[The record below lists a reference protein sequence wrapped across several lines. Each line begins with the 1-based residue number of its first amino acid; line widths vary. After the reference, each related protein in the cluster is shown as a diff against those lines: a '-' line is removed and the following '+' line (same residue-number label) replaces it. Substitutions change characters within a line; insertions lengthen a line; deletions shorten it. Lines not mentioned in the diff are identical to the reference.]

1 MKFLSLRVDLRVALL
16 YTTFGGLWILF
27 SDRLLASLVRDVAT
41 LSLLQTYKGWGFVIV
56 SALLIF
62 SLLRREL
69 NLRKRAEGDFQE
81 SEERYRLLFEN
92 SLDAIVLGTPEGR
105 IFAANPAACRMFQRT
120 QPELMELGR
129 RGLSDVTTPRIKA
142 AWEQR
147 LRTGSFHGELAFNR
161 KDGTTFP
168 AEVTTTLFENKEG
181 HARTSLIIRDIT
193 ARRQAEQALRESE
206 KRYRLISEN
215 SADVIWTLNPA
226 TERFTYV
233 SPSMFNLRGLTP
245 EEVIAEPLQTGL
257 TPASYQWITEYLP
270 DRIAAFEAG
279 DSSARTAIAE
289 VEQIQKDGSFVP
301 TEVVTTLIADADGEV
316 IEILGITRD
325 ITERKQAEAQ
335 IQRQIQHLSS
345 LHLVDIAI
353 SSSFDLHVVFD
364 IVLQQLTSQLGV
376 DAAVILL
383 LNPERQVLEYAA
395 SRGLDATGLQHVNF
409 RLGNEQ
415 ASRVMRA
422 RKIIR
427 NRSFQQREDE
437 PASALKLANEI
448 FADYFGV
455 PLLVKGE
462 VKGVL
467 EIYHRSALQA
477 GPEWMQFLE
486 TIAGQAAIAT
496 DNAQLFKSLQRVNNS
511 LEQRVVERTAE
522 LHQANIELE
531 RANRAKDEFLATIS
545 QELRTPLNNIL
556 KLSESLL
563 EEEHGSLNDQ
573 QQKHLHTILSCGHH
587 LFELLND
594 ILVSGTSQI
603 DKSDVPE

>member
-16 YTTFGGLWILF
+16 YATFGGLWILF
-27 SDRLLASLVRDVAT
+27 SDRLLAGLVSDVAT
-41 LSLLQTYKGWGFVIV
+41 LSHLQTYKGWAFVLA

-69 NLRKRAEGDFQE
+69 NLRRRAEGDFQE

-105 IFAANPAACRMFQRT
+105 IFAANPAACLMFQRT
-120 QPELMELGR
+120 QSELMELGR

-147 LRTGSFHGELAFNR
+147 LHTGSFHGELTFNR

-168 AEVTTTLFENKEG
+168 AEVTTTLFKNKEG

-206 KRYRLISEN
+206 RRYRLISEN
-215 SADVIWTLNPA
+215 SADVIWTLNPH
-226 TERFTYV
+226 TERITYV
-233 SPSMFNLRGLTP
+233 SPSVFNLRGLTP
-245 EEVIAEPLQTGL
+245 EEVMAEPLQAGL
-257 TPASYQWITEYLP
+257 TAASYQLIAADLP
-270 DRIAAFEAG
+270 DRIDAFEAG
-279 DSSARTAIAE
+279 DSSARTAITE
-289 VEQIQKDGSFVP
+289 VEQTQKDGSLVP
-301 TEVVTTLIADADGEV
+301 TEVVTTLIANADGEV
-316 IEILGITRD
+316 TEILGVTRD

-335 IQRQIQHLSS
+335 IQRQIQHLNS

-353 SSSFDLHVVFD
+353 SSSFDLQIVFD
-364 IVLQQLTSQLGV
+364 IALQQLTSQLGV
-376 DAAVILL
+376 DVAVILL
-383 LNPERQVLEYAA
+383 LNPDWQILEYAA
-395 SRGLDATGLQHVNF
+395 SRGLDAAALQRVNY
-409 RLGNEQ
+409 RLGSEQ
-415 ASRVMRA
+415 AGRVMRA

-437 PASALKLANEI
+437 PVTALRLADEI

-455 PLLVKGE
+455 PLIVKGE

-486 TIAGQAAIAT
+486 TIAGQVAIAT

-522 LHQANIELE
+522 LHQANLEWE
-531 RANRAKDEFLATIS
+531 RASRAKDEFLSTIS
-545 QELRTPLNNIL
+545 HELRTPLNKIL
-556 KLSESLL
+556 ESSESLM
-563 EEEHGSLNDQ
+563 EGDPGPLNDQ
-573 QQKHLHTILSCGHH
+573 QQQHLHTIQSCGYH
-587 LFELLND
+587 LFERLND
-594 ILVSGTSQI
+594 ILAAGTI
-603 DKSDVPE
+603 RED

>member
-1 MKFLSLRVDLRVALL
+1 MKFLSMRVDLRVALL
-16 YTTFGGLWILF
+16 YTTFGGLWILI
-27 SDRLLASLVRDVAT
+27 SDRLLASLVGDVAT
-41 LSLLQTYKGWGFVIV
+41 LSQIQTYKGWAFVIV
-56 SALLIF
+56 SAILIF
-62 SLLRREL
+62 GLLRGEL

-129 RGLSDVTTPRIKA
+129 RGLSDVTTPRIKS

-147 LRTGSFHGELAFNR
+147 LRTGSFHGELTFNR

-168 AEVTTTLFENKEG
+168 AEVTTTVFQNKDG

-215 SADVIWTLNPA
+215 SADVIWTLNRA

-233 SPSMFNLRGLTP
+233 SPSVFNLRGLTP
-245 EEVIAEPLQTGL
+245 EEVIAEPMQAAL
-257 TPASYQWITEYLP
+257 TSASYQWIAADLP

-279 DSSARTAIAE
+279 DASARTAITE
-289 VEQIQKDGSFVP
+289 VEQTRKDGSIVP

-316 IEILGITRD
+316 TEILGVTRD
-325 ITERKQAEAQ
+325 ITERNQAEAQ
-335 IQRQIQHLSS
+335 IHRQIQRLNS

-353 SSSFDLHVVFD
+353 SSSFELQVVFD

-376 DAAVILL
+376 HVAVILL

-395 SRGLDATGLQHVNF
+395 SRGLDAGSLQHVNL

-415 ASRVMRA
+415 ANRVMRA

-427 NRSFQQREDE
+427 NRTFQQRDE
-437 PASALKLANEI
+437 EPVSALRLGNEI
-448 FADYFGV
+448 FVDYFGV
-455 PLLVKGE
+455 PLIVKGE

-486 TIAGQAAIAT
+486 TISGQAAIAI
-496 DNAQLFKSLQRVNNS
+496 DNSQLFKSLQRVNNS

-522 LHQANIELE
+522 LHQANMELE
-531 RANRAKDEFLATIS
+531 RANRSRDEFLVTIS
-545 QELRTPLNNIL
+545 QELHTPLKSIL
-556 KLSESLL
+556 ELSASLL
-563 EEEHGSLNDQ
+563 EKEHGPLNEQ
-573 QQKHLHTILSCGHH
+573 QQKHLNTIRSCGHH
-587 LFELLND
+587 LFELLGD
-594 ILVSGTSQI
+594 ILTSGTSYVTNR
-603 DKSDVPE
+603 DVTE